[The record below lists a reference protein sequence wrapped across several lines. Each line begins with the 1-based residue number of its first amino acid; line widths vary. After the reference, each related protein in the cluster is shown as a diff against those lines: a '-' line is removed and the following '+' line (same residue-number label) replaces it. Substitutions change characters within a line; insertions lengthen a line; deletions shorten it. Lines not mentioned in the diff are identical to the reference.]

1 MVNST
6 LGPGKLFRPY
16 SQNRTF
22 GAFLLLIGLLRNIKI
37 SIYPYECKHST
48 YIYLFFITLNSLY
61 VEASGDLFVHY
72 IVNHVLFGLYIQLY
86 AGQVSCLLLQIV
98 FPYVLGDLQQF
109 FLRVGLS
116 TELNADLT
124 L

>member
-1 MVNST
+1 MIQRPQSDYST

-48 YIYLFFITLNSLY
+48 LIHQL
-61 VEASGDLFVHY
+61 
-72 IVNHVLFGLYIQLY
+72 IQTAFKSIRLSY
-86 AGQVSCLLLQIV
+86 KEH
-98 FPYVLGDLQQF
+98 
-109 FLRVGLS
+109 RVD
-116 TELNADLT
+116 A
-124 L
+124 